1 MLNQTKTQLTTT
13 LLYVLV
19 LFVSIRFFP
28 PSSSTAVT
36 SAETL
41 DACRSLVME
50 LAQLGMAR
58 VRRLHAR
65 DVDADA
71 GAGVGDLL
79 DRAERGL
86 RQTIL
91 LAERLAT
98 PRQEQAGPD
107 RVGARKQIIRGVEDR
122 IARAAR
128 VDHHGEATATRL
140 RAEFLERLDSPEIED
155 DVAGRPVCE
164 IIDEICRDLG
174 IEAPAE
180 IRVFKRRTPD
190 DVAALNRL
198 AAMPP
203 GSDLAQAEH
212 GAPIRPRVHGAP
224 AVATHRALP
233 DDPIDAVVCV
243 LAGAA
248 ARL

>member
-1 MLNQTKTQLTTT
+1 MS
-13 LLYVLV
+13 V
-19 LFVSIRFFP
+19 RFSP
-28 PSSSTAVT
+28 PSSSAAVT

-58 VRRLHAR
+58 VRRLHAQ
-65 DVDADA
+65 DADADA
-71 GAGVGDLL
+71 GAGIGDLL

-107 RVGARKQIIRGVEDR
+107 RVEARKQIIRGVEDR

-128 VDHHGEATATRL
+128 VDHHGEATGTRL
-140 RAEFLERLDSPEIED
+140 RAEFLERLDSPELED

-198 AAMPP
+198 AAMPT
-203 GSDLAQAEH
+203 GSGWAQADG
-212 GAPIRPRVHGAP
+212 GAPVRQRVHGAP
-224 AVATHRALP
+224 AVAMRRALP
-233 DDPIDAVVCV
+233 DGAYDAVVSV
-243 LAGAA
+243 LTEAA